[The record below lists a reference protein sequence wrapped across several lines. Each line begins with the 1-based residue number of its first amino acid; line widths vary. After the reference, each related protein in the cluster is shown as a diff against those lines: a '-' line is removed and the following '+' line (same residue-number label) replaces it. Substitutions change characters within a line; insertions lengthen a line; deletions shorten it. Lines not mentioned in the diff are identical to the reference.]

1 MPFFRICLHATYSNK
16 IKGNEGITNFLAR
29 SLSRQYNC
37 PFLVEKY
44 VTIEAALVNSI
55 LPDALQ
61 PTVHPH
67 DSTFM

>member
-1 MPFFRICLHATYSNK
+1 
-16 IKGNEGITNFLAR
+16 
-29 SLSRQYNC
+29 
-37 PFLVEKY
+37 

-67 DSTFM
+67 DSTFMWFRALRRCFSNTKLLL